1 MLGTMRLTMAK
12 RKAAEEISSSSEDDE
27 TGTPIDA
34 GVMRSPR
41 VEAQRRKEQKARKQ
55 AKEAKRAAKAAAQQ
69 QMEKE
74 KGALARAGRRASR
87 EMQGAVA

>member
-27 TGTPIDA
+27 TGIPIDA

-41 VEAQRRKEQKARKQ
+41 VEAQQRRKEV
-55 AKEAKRAAKAAAQQ
+55 
-69 QMEKE
+69 
-74 KGALARAGRRASR
+74 GAEGT
-87 EMQGAVA
+87 